1 MKIGFIG
8 AGKVGFSLGK
18 FFTQGGIPVT
28 GYYSRHRDSAQEAAR
43 FTETKVFDDLSSL
56 VQASDAL
63 FCTVPDGA
71 IPAVFAQLGALEIR
85 GKQICHCSGALTAQ
99 EALSGR
105 EGGGAYYYSIHPLF
119 PISRKDTA
127 YQELPGAF
135 FCLEGKGPHLQ
146 WWAETLA
153 SLGPQVRI
161 LAPEAKLRYHAA
173 CAVASNLMC
182 ALGKVS
188 LDLLGGCGFSQ
199 EEALQ
204 ALAPL
209 MNANLAHLLQAGP
222 VAALTGPVERCD
234 IHTVEKHLS
243 ILPDPAAKMLYRG
256 ASQKL
261 TELAREKHPEAD
273 YTPMDKILNG
283 GSR

>member
-1 MKIGFIG
+1 M
-8 AGKVGFSLGK
+8 GFSLGK
-18 FFTQGGIPVT
+18 FFSQGGIPVT

-43 FTETKVFDDLSSL
+43 FTETNVFDDLASL

-71 IPAVFAQLGALEIR
+71 IPAVFAQLGELEIR
-85 GKQICHCSGALTAQ
+85 GKQICHCSGALTAR

-119 PISRKDTA
+119 PISTKSAAR
-127 YQELPGAF
+127 ELSGAF
-135 FCLEGKGPHLQ
+135 FCLEGEGPHLR

-153 SLGPQVRI
+153 ALGPQVRI
-161 LAPEAKLRYHAA
+161 LAPEAKQRYHAA

-182 ALGKVS
+182 ALGKLS
-188 LDLLGGCGFSQ
+188 LELLEDCGFSQ

-204 ALAPL
+204 ALTPL
-209 MNANLAHLLQAGP
+209 MEANLEHLLRRGP

-234 IHTVEKHLS
+234 TATVKKHLS
-243 ILPDPAAKMLYRG
+243 VLPDPVAEALYRA

-273 YTPMDKILNG
+273 YTPMDELLNG

>member
-1 MKIGFIG
+1 MKVGFIG

-18 FFTQGGIPVT
+18 FFVQGGIPVT
-28 GYYSRHRDSAQEAAR
+28 GYYSRHRDSAQEAAQ
-43 FTETKVFDDLSSL
+43 FTETKTYHDLESL
-56 VQASDAL
+56 IQASDAL

-71 IPAVFAQLGALEIR
+71 IPAVFQALGNFEIR

-99 EALSGR
+99 EALGDR
-105 EGGGAYYYSIHPLF
+105 PGGGAYYYSIHPLF
-119 PISRKDTA
+119 PVSDPYTA
-127 YQELPGAF
+127 YRELSGAF
-135 FCLEGKGPHLQ
+135 FCLEGEGPHLS
-146 WWAETLA
+146 WWAETLR
-153 SLGPQVRI
+153 SMGPRVRI
-161 LAPEAKLRYHAA
+161 LEPEAKLRYHAA

-188 LDLLGGCGFSQ
+188 LELLDGCGFSQ

-204 ALAPL
+204 ALSPL
-209 MNANLAHLLQAGP
+209 MEANLAHLLRDGP
-222 VAALTGPVERCD
+222 AAALTGPVERCD
-234 IHTVEKHLS
+234 TVTVAKHLTV
-243 ILPDPAAKMLYRG
+243 LPDPAGQALYRA

-273 YTPMDKILNG
+273 YTPMDELLNG